1 MRLDDRRY
9 GWLNSAPNRLWIK
22 MSLIAAV
29 LILGGQFA
37 HAEGVSG
44 EIQVVGYISKDK
56 SVQRSLS
63 TVMAYLEYEIADEV
77 SAFVVGYLD
86 QEFRE
91 VAVGLAKKVGDLQLG
106 LGVGQATF
114 DEMNHLVLNPWAYY
128 ADDHYKGYLHY
139 ELYGNGS
146 TYSDFMKGYALKHF
160 DVISLDLHA
169 ETDFGLGPRVEAKL
183 AYGLRL

>member
-63 TVMAYLEYEIADEV
+63 TV
-77 SAFVVGYLD
+77 
-86 QEFRE
+86 
-91 VAVGLAKKVGDLQLG
+91 
-106 LGVGQATF
+106 
-114 DEMNHLVLNPWAYY
+114 
-128 ADDHYKGYLHY
+128 
-139 ELYGNGS
+139 
-146 TYSDFMKGYALKHF
+146 
-160 DVISLDLHA
+160 
-169 ETDFGLGPRVEAKL
+169 
-183 AYGLRL
+183 